1 MVDINSALEAT
12 VRIGTPLLLA
22 GLGETILERSGVIN
36 IGIEGVMLSGAFG
49 GFCAAWGCGS
59 PWAGACVGMLCGGL
73 LMLIFA
79 LIVLRFRADQIVTG
93 MAIYLVA
100 LGITSTIFLRMS
112 RKGALQAPTF
122 GPVLRAWREVPVLG
136 PLLFAQSPM
145 TWAAIGLIAAL
156 WYYLE
161 RSERGL
167 ELRAV
172 GENPAAAEASGV
184 SVIACRWKA
193 CFAAG
198 LLGGLGGAFLTISQ
212 TASFDSKCTSGRGF
226 VALAAVVL
234 GRYSPIGTALACL
247 FFGAAFYARDAF
259 PSGQIQTDVVEM
271 LPYVLTLV
279 VLCLKSQSMAA
290 PAALGKPYT
299 R

>member
-1 MVDINSALEAT
+1 MSDINSALEAT
-12 VRIGTPLLLA
+12 ARIGTPLLLA

-36 IGIEGVMLSGAFG
+36 IGIEGVMLFGAFG
-49 GFCAAWGCGS
+49 GFCAAWASGS
-59 PWAGACVGMLCGGL
+59 PLLGACAGMLCGGL
-73 LMLIFA
+73 LMLLFA

-93 MAIYLVA
+93 MAINLVA
-100 LGITSTIFLRMS
+100 MGITGTVWLGMGRLGSLR
-112 RKGALQAPTF
+112 APTF
-122 GPVLRAWREVPVLG
+122 APVLPAAREMPLLG
-136 PLLFAQSPM
+136 PLLFGQTPL
-145 TWAAIGLIAAL
+145 TWAAVGLIGAL

-184 SVIACRWKA
+184 SVLACRWKA

-198 LLGGLGGAFLTISQ
+198 VLGGMGGAFLTISQ
-212 TASFDSKCTSGRGF
+212 TASFASNCTKGRGF

-259 PSGQIQTDVVEM
+259 PPGKLQTDLVEM

-279 VLCLKSQSMAA
+279 ALCLKSQSMVA
-290 PAALGKPYT
+290 PAALGKPYA